1 MITLTQAKQ
10 YMDQALGISVPD
22 FLLQAAVD
30 KVATVDVSGYAAYDQ
45 TLIQSMAVT
54 IVAAAGSPRR
64 IGSQGAPSG
73 ASRSFSNDAKALSD
87 LRKSLKALDTD
98 GLVAAIVGPDPA
110 NQAFMF
116 VV

>member
-10 YMDQALGISVPD
+10 YMDQALGISMPD
-22 FLLQAAVD
+22 FLLQASVD

-64 IGSQGAPSG
+64 IGSQGGPV
-73 ASRSFSNDAKALSD
+73 ASRSFTNDAKALSD

-98 GLVAAIVGPDPA
+98 GLMTAIVGPDPA